1 MNDSD
6 RNALESALRDFEP
19 VFWVGPWGESLERL
33 YEPDGTLY
41 AICLNGP
48 VEVAT
53 DRRSVTV
60 NRGDLVI
67 LPPAVAVELSR
78 SARWF
83 GIVYT
88 GPYPYHFRERFIQVW
103 GFEHVAGRCASASEE
118 NAPSDSPVEASDRDL
133 RHRIYASFG
142 ESSYHGEPSGPEFVL
157 SVRLEPESPEGF
169 RIDWTAPGSI
179 SGTGVAANS
188 EKAHASDRIVLTI
201 PTEAVYLTHREARP
215 APVASRTMS
224 PEYRPEH

>member
-6 RNALESALRDFEP
+6 RKALESALRDFEP
-19 VFWVGPWGESLERL
+19 VFWIGPWGDSMERL

-41 AICLNGP
+41 VICLDGP
-48 VEVAT
+48 VVVST
-53 DRRSVTV
+53 DRRSVRV

-78 SARWF
+78 SVRWF

-103 GFEHVAGRCASASEE
+103 GFEHVAGRSGSAAEA
-118 NAPSDSPVEASDRDL
+118 NAPPDAPVEAGDL
-133 RHRIYASFG
+133 RHRVYASFG
-142 ESSYHGEPSGPEFVL
+142 SNQGSGEPSGPEFVL
-157 SVRLEPESPEGF
+157 SVQLDPESPEGF
-169 RIDWTAPGSI
+169 RVDWAAPGST
-179 SGTGVAANS
+179 SGTAFAANS
-188 EKAHASDRIVLTI
+188 GEPQACDRVLLTI

-215 APVASRTMS
+215 APVASRTLS

>member
-1 MNDSD
+1 MNDHD

-41 AICLNGP
+41 TICLDGP
-48 VEVAT
+48 VDVAT
-53 DRRSVTV
+53 DRRTVTV
-60 NRGDLVI
+60 SRGDLVI

-78 SARWF
+78 PARWF
-83 GIVYT
+83 GIVYA

-103 GFEHVAGRCASASEE
+103 GFEHVAGRSGSAAEVY
-118 NAPSDSPVEASDRDL
+118 APPDSPVEASDRDL

-142 ESSYHGEPSGPEFVL
+142 TSPSPGEPSGPEFVL
-157 SVRLEPESPEGF
+157 SVRLEPESAQGF
-169 RIDWTAPGSI
+169 RVDWTVPGEAP
-179 SGTGVAANS
+179 
-188 EKAHASDRIVLTI
+188 ASDDDSNARDAADHIRLAI

-224 PEYRPEH
+224 PEYKPEH

>member
-1 MNDSD
+1 MNDDD
-6 RNALESALRDFEP
+6 RKALESSLRDFEP

-41 AICLNGP
+41 AICLDGP

-78 SARWF
+78 PVRWF
-83 GIVYT
+83 GVVYT

-103 GFEHVAGRCASASEE
+103 GFEHVASRFGPASGE
-118 NAPSDSPVEASDRDL
+118 NSQPDSAIEAIERDL
-133 RHRIYASFG
+133 RHRVYATFG
-142 ESSYHGEPSGPEFVL
+142 PGPSLGEPSGPECVL
-157 SVRLEPESPEGF
+157 AIRLEPDSPEGF
-169 RIDWTAPGSI
+169 RVDWSVPGSE
-179 SGTGVAANS
+179 SGIVVPANAGQ
-188 EKAHASDRIVLTI
+188 AHFSDLVRLTI

>member
-6 RNALESALRDFEP
+6 RNALESDLRDFEP
-19 VFWVGPWGESLERL
+19 VFWIGPWGDSLERL

-41 AICLNGP
+41 TVCLDGP
-48 VEVAT
+48 VDVAT

-103 GFEHVAGRCASASEE
+103 GFEHVAGRWGSAAEVI
-118 NAPSDSPVEASDRDL
+118 APSDSPVEASDRDL
-133 RHRIYASFG
+133 RHRIYATFGARPDPG
-142 ESSYHGEPSGPEFVL
+142 ESSGPEFVL
-157 SVRLEPESPEGF
+157 SVRLEPESTDGF
-169 RIDWTAPGSI
+169 RIDWAAPGSTP
-179 SGTGVAANS
+179 GTAVA
-188 EKAHASDRIVLTI
+188 HGSDRILLTI

-215 APVASRTMS
+215 APAASRTMS

>member
-1 MNDSD
+1 MNDHD

-41 AICLNGP
+41 AICLDGP
-48 VEVAT
+48 VDVAT
-53 DRRSVTV
+53 DRRKVTV
-60 NRGDLVI
+60 HPGDLVV

-78 SARWF
+78 PARWF

-103 GFEHVAGRCASASEE
+103 GFEHVAGRCGPAAGRHSL
-118 NAPSDSPVEASDRDL
+118 PDGPVVTSGRDF

-142 ESSYHGEPSGPEFVL
+142 PSPSAGESSGPECIL
-157 SVRLEPESPEGF
+157 AVRLEPESPEGF
-169 RIDWTAPGSI
+169 HMDWSVPGSPI
-179 SGTGVAANS
+179 STALAANPGQ
-188 EKAHASDRIVLTI
+188 AHGSDVILLTI

-215 APVASRTMS
+215 APVDSRTMS